1 MRNLNL
7 FLRILILPIICG
19 TLHAQQLKNDFIKE
33 KIISSRIKTKS
44 EFVYFVNNKKATGL
58 KSQIRYYN
66 KNGEDT
72 LLEIFSITNKKVFS
86 RIYKKFNEKGLL
98 SEKRDF
104 KVIDSAGK
112 QIFDLESVFFFEY
125 NSFDRI
131 LGWKEYDK
139 HGELIKET
147 KIAYKYDTKGN
158 VTEIITKSDELA
170 DCSVE
175 EFQYDING
183 NKSFYRMLD
192 YFGKPKIITRYYN
205 DSAGR
210 PVGKIYYNPDE
221 SEKSK
226 EYSKY
231 DSFGNVIEKSEYAP
245 DSTKRF
251 TLVFFYNSSND
262 MTEYIRTPYCKDY
275 EYFRMKMEYNKKGD
289 LFKNTAYDV
298 NGKPQKIHKFVY
310 TYY

>member
-1 MRNLNL
+1 MRKLNL
-7 FLRILILPIICG
+7 FLHILTLSIICG
-19 TLHAQQLKNDFIKE
+19 TLHAQQLKSEYLKE
-33 KIISSRIKTKS
+33 KIKSSRIKTKT
-44 EFVYFVNNKKATGL
+44 EFVYFVNNEKATGL

-66 KNGEDT
+66 ENGEDT

-104 KVIDSAGK
+104 KVIDSVGK

-147 KIAYKYDTKGN
+147 KTTYKYDTQGN
-158 VTEIITKSDELA
+158 VTEITTKSDELSE
-170 DCSVE
+170 CSVE

-183 NKSFYRMLD
+183 NKSFYRLLD
-192 YFGKPKIITRYYN
+192 YYGKPKIITRYYN
-205 DSAGR
+205 DSVGR
-210 PVGKIYYNPDE
+210 SIGKVYYNADG

-226 EYSKY
+226 EFSKY
-231 DSFGNVIEKSEYAP
+231 DSLGNVIERSEYSP
-245 DSTKRF
+245 DSTLHF
-251 TLVFFYNSSND
+251 TLAFFYNSNND
-262 MTEYIRTPYCKDY
+262 MIEYIRTPYSKDF
-275 EYFRMKMEYNKKGD
+275 EYFRMTMEYNNKGD
-289 LFKNTAYDV
+289 LLKNTAYDV